1 MNIGLGFAMIAVVI
15 FLLLGNIVASLVTI
29 LCVISTVVEL
39 VGYMYFWDMTVD
51 SIMVIFVVISL
62 GFSVVTITGMAV
74 AVEAV
79 KTAFTSGINS
89 LPADM
94 LNLFLLAGGGIGCG
108 AILGAITTR
117 ILIWNIKN
125 STKILGTN
133 PG

>member
-1 MNIGLGFAMIAVVI
+1 MNLAIWLLALVQPLIGRI
-15 FLLLGNIVASLVTI
+15 LL
-29 LCVISTVVEL
+29 
-39 VGYMYFWDMTVD
+39 
-51 SIMVIFVVISL
+51 SL